1 MASGQRKAT
10 DLETMLKNFRQG
22 FSGDYGVKLN
32 PGKLQPFCEAEWPAF
47 GIRWPSEG
55 ILDVPTVWRAWNA
68 VTGSPGYPDQFP
80 YIDSWLDI
88 AQRLPPWLWFTCN
101 RQGQAKVL
109 LASSKRRGTDKKKA
123 TETSEGS
130 PPPYVPPPPTTP
142 RLPETPP
149 PSASRPPKAPTP
161 KDASSQGPAQPPAD
175 GPTCLLQRNGTLE
188 K

>member
-22 FSGDYGVKLN
+22 FPGDYGVKLN

-130 PPPYVPPPPTTP
+130 PPPIRTTP
-142 RLPETPP
+142 AYHSAAARD
-149 PSASRPPKAPTP
+149 SASFSFP
-161 KDASSQGPAQPPAD
+161 SLQGTD
-175 GPTCLLQRNGTLE
+175 S
-188 K
+188 